1 MRSTALKKDPS
12 SHRAQPKDKQ
22 TKKHFEEMLFSP
34 WVEYL
39 VSQKVCY
46 VIIERET

>member
-1 MRSTALKKDPS
+1 MKSTALKKDPA
-12 SHRAQPKDKQ
+12 SHRVQPKHKQ
-22 TKKHFEEMLFSP
+22 TEKHFEEMLFCP

-39 VSQKVCY
+39 VSQKGCY